1 MTGEAEALRDAPR
14 SVREFF
20 ESVAESPDW
29 LNLRYSICA
38 SGGTATGTPFS
49 FRPPKGKDYLNFC
62 GLDYHLKSFG
72 RFDKR
77 IELKWFMLGD
87 TDQEGDEYF
96 WLNLTNPRVKRW
108 GSNMWES
115 HSGSHHTPATI
126 KIQIVIKDDDLTGR
140 PVRMAQPYRGVGGA
154 APASSRR
161 GVLSGHSA

>member
-20 ESVAESPDW
+20 ESVAESPD
-29 LNLRYSICA
+29 
-38 SGGTATGTPFS
+38 
-49 FRPPKGKDYLNFC
+49 
-62 GLDYHLKSFG
+62 
-72 RFDKR
+72 
-77 IELKWFMLGD
+77 
-87 TDQEGDEYF
+87 